1 LLAAPGELTVCTS
14 MPMHLFYRQ
23 YSAEEIQS
31 IKRCLEVAPELP
43 TGLRW
48 KERFSPYS
56 RAKIGEMAGRVNGT
70 GYGQVKLGGRYCQS
84 HRAVFII
91 ANGYDPYPLTVDHID
106 RNPLNSAPENLRAAS
121 DSEQRLNRKDVIQ
134 SRKKPNKSGYR
145 WVCWNKSGWHACFSY
160 RAKMYSAG
168 YFDCPKAAHKASVTL
183 RRELGAPV

>member
-1 LLAAPGELTVCTS
+1 MVYTS
-14 MPMHLFYRQ
+14 IPMHPSYRQ

-31 IKRCLEVAPELP
+31 IKRCLEVAPGLP

-70 GYGQVKLGGRYCQS
+70 GYGQVQLGGRYYPS

-91 ANGYDPYPLTVDHID
+91 ANDYDPYPLTVDRID
-106 RNPLNSAPENLRAAS
+106 RNPLNNAPENLRAAS
-121 DSEQRLNRKDVIQ
+121 DSEQRLNRKDVVQ
-134 SRKKPNKSGYR
+134 DRKKPNLAGHR
-145 WVCWNKSGWHACFSY
+145 WVCWNKSGWHAYFSY

-168 YFDCPKAAHKASVTL
+168 YFDCPKAAYEASVAL